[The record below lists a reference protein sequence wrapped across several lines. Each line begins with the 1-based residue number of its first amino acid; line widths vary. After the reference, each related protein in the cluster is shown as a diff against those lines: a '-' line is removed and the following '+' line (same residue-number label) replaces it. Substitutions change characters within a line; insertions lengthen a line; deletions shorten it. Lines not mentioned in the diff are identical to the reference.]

1 VHAAPTALLTNPA
14 ALERMPVS
22 AEAMATATTTL
33 GGGQVWVYEEGNVT
47 EAGNMYVHHDLMLS
61 SFPLSVAWLDCVPGE
76 GAGAPGNLVAIATFN
91 PEIEI
96 WDLDALDVVEPA
108 GLLGGYEAGGQ
119 VRTRALQLLLHRV
132 NPNPAYATTTHGT
145 PPYRYTNTR

>member
-1 VHAAPTALLTNPA
+1 
-14 ALERMPVS
+14 M
-22 AEAMATATTTL
+22 
-33 GGGQVWVYEEGNVT
+33 WVYEEGNVT

-61 SFPLSVAWLDCVPGE
+61 SFPLSVAWLDCVPGG
-76 GAGAPGNLVAIATFN
+76 GAASAAPGNLVAIATFN

-119 VRTRALQLLLHRV
+119 VRARAPLAV
-132 NPNPAYATTTHGT
+132 CPNPTPRRDRRCPTTHERPLRQHAFVYGCLQCRRGASSIRLLT
-145 PPYRYTNTR
+145 S